1 MEKIEVTSTECRSQ
15 DTVGI
20 SVRKQ
25 GEQTSGTIVRCHHCK
40 QIIPPNRWRV
50 INKVK
55 RGPGK
60 GYIVREMHLFHAKMA
75 LSQDEYDSLLKWL
88 KSSTDVDITAK
99 RSAWIQAMNQGIG
112 KKTGTKRRS
121 SLEWFNKFND

>member
-1 MEKIEVTSTECRSQ
+1 
-15 DTVGI
+15 
-20 SVRKQ
+20 
-25 GEQTSGTIVRCHHCK
+25 
-40 QIIPPNRWRV
+40 V
-50 INKVK
+50 INNVK
-55 RGPGK
+55 KGTGK

-99 RSAWIQAMNQGIG
+99 RSAWILAMNQGIG